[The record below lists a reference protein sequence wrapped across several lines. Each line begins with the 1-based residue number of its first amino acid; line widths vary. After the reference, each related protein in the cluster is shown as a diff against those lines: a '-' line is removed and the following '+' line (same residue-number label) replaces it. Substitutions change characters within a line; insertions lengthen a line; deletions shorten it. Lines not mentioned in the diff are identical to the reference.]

1 MNDTSQDASRNNPT
15 SDARTGRSNDAQA
28 AKDALGHAASN
39 VAEKASELYSSGKE
53 SVKRISDEA
62 KAQPKPHYRTAPSEP
77 RQDTGTR
84 TGGSAQRT
92 STRRSGSETTSGR
105 TGTSGAQNASR
116 PTTAEGA
123 QTGAGTN
130 RRSSPSHERQSSSQ
144 QASQRAGTR
153 QQTAQSQPTHRRA
166 STSQAST
173 ARPSQRNA
181 TQNQPAHRQGS
192 RQQTSQE
199 QRGRSSEQHANQ
211 GRPERSQR
219 SQRQNGG
226 HASVQQRGE
235 QQGRQTASS
244 ARLQDRLRAD
254 PRPLIA
260 IVACVIVVL
269 VVVGCWNLAKSSSSN
284 EEEVDYDVTAT
295 VSVKN
300 PISTAQSAWT
310 QGEMPYLYQTD
321 VRWADESYAGGTVA
335 QYGSGPTSLAMVYI
349 YLTGSTD
356 MGIVEM
362 CELSTNNG
370 YVTDGGTSWTYMVY
384 AAGYLGLTS
393 TELELSYS
401 DVQTALEAG
410 EPVIMKMGHGTF
422 ATSESYI
429 VLTGI
434 DENGMVEV
442 RDPSSVLNTARK
454 WSLKKLLNQAE
465 AAWAYTYY

>member
-1 MNDTSQDASRNNPT
+1 M
-15 SDARTGRSNDAQA
+15 
-28 AKDALGHAASN
+28 
-39 VAEKASELYSSGKE
+39 
-53 SVKRISDEA
+53 
-62 KAQPKPHYRTAPSEP
+62 
-77 RQDTGTR
+77 
-84 TGGSAQRT
+84 
-92 STRRSGSETTSGR
+92 
-105 TGTSGAQNASR
+105 
-116 PTTAEGA
+116 
-123 QTGAGTN
+123 
-130 RRSSPSHERQSSSQ
+130 
-144 QASQRAGTR
+144 
-153 QQTAQSQPTHRRA
+153 
-166 STSQAST
+166 
-173 ARPSQRNA
+173 
-181 TQNQPAHRQGS
+181 
-192 RQQTSQE
+192 
-199 QRGRSSEQHANQ
+199 
-211 GRPERSQR
+211 
-219 SQRQNGG
+219 
-226 HASVQQRGE
+226 QQRGE
-235 QQGRQTASS
+235 QQGRQHGQTGSS

-260 IVACVIVVL
+260 IVACVVVVL

-284 EEEVDYDVTAT
+284 EEEEVDYDVTAT

-335 QYGSGPTSLAMVYI
+335 QYGSGPTSLAMIYI

-370 YVTDGGTSWTYMVY
+370 YATDGGTSWTYMVY